1 MLVACGASTRLTC
14 NSWGV
19 IKNMKLAGYSLLLP
33 EGTLDYFDVI
43 NVVEDSTQII
53 IYLEEKNLVPE
64 EYKDKDTES
73 KGFYAPVVVRDFPI
87 RGKQVFLNVRRR
99 RWIVKPDGN
108 YISRN
113 WQMVAS
119 GTSMTREFAAFLKE
133 ICG

>member
-1 MLVACGASTRLTC
+1 MFYICC
-14 NSWGV
+14 QENS
-19 IKNMKLAGYSLLLP
+19 NLMKHDGYSLLLP

-43 NVVEDSTQII
+43 NVIEDSTQIV
-53 IYLEEKNLVPE
+53 IYLEEKNLVPK

-73 KGFYAPVVVRDFPI
+73 KGFYEPVVVRDFPI

-99 RWIVKPDGN
+99 RWIVKPEGQ

-119 GTSMTREFAAFLKE
+119 GTSMTREFASFLKE
-133 ICG
+133 ICR

>member
-1 MLVACGASTRLTC
+1 
-14 NSWGV
+14 
-19 IKNMKLAGYSLLLP
+19 MKLDGYSLLLP

-43 NVVEDSTQII
+43 NVVEDSAQIV

-64 EYKDKDTES
+64 EYKDKDIES
-73 KGFYAPVVVRDFPI
+73 KGFYEPVVVRDFPI

-99 RWIVKPDGN
+99 RWIVKPEGQ

-119 GTSMTREFAAFLKE
+119 GTSMTREFASFLKE
-133 ICG
+133 ICR

>member
-1 MLVACGASTRLTC
+1 M
-14 NSWGV
+14 
-19 IKNMKLAGYSLLLP
+19 IMKIDGYSLLLP

-73 KGFYAPVVVRDFPI
+73 KGFYDPVAVRDFPI

>member
-1 MLVACGASTRLTC
+1 M
-14 NSWGV
+14 
-19 IKNMKLAGYSLLLP
+19 IMKIDGYSLLLP

-43 NVVEDSTQII
+43 NVVEDSAQIV
-53 IYLEEKNLVPE
+53 IYLEEKNLVPD

-99 RWIVKPDGN
+99 RWFAKPDGQ

-113 WQMVAS
+113 WHMVAS
-119 GTSMTREFAAFLKE
+119 GTSMTREFASFLKE
-133 ICG
+133 ICR